1 MILPE
6 LQDHSSHNKTM
17 QRTIRR
23 LSRPSDIFKFLSPSS
38 LQTSSLQ
45 PKHPFQQQQTRSF
58 LGGLSSSPND
68 GGQMYRQST
77 PINLGFVVVPQQS
90 AYVVER
96 LGKFS
101 QILEPGLNFLI
112 PFVDKVSYAHSLKEM
127 AVPVAGQSAITKD
140 NVTIQI
146 DGVLYVRVTNP
157 EKASYGVENVLFA
170 LSQIA
175 QTTMR
180 SELGKI
186 SLDKTFEE
194 RALLNEKIVESINK
208 AAEPWGIECLRYEI
222 RDISPPQAVRAA
234 MELEAEAERRRR
246 ADVLTSEGERQAEVN
261 IAEGKRQAVIFEAE
275 AKAKEIE
282 LTAAA
287 TAKGITVVS
296 AAIADGNGRDAVSM
310 RLAEQY
316 LESFGKIAKASNTM
330 ILPANANDPASMV
343 AQGMAIFKSLNNQQM
358 LEMDNGNGRNESD
371 DDIDSFTPV
380 DFTKLNE
387 PK

>member
-1 MILPE
+1 MTQIFMRIACSRKAHSYLPP
-6 LQDHSSHNKTM
+6 LLKSMNATF
-17 QRTIRR
+17 RR
-23 LSRPSDIFKFLSPSS
+23 LATKKIIRPRNVLSAFAPTTLMPRSSGNSMLHNNPSS
-38 LQTSSLQ
+38 LSSS
-45 PKHPFQQQQTRSF
+45 FSQQQRRTF
-58 LGGLSSSPND
+58 LGGSGMG
-68 GGQMYRQST
+68 GGQGSGNGFGYRQST
-77 PINLGFVVVPQQS
+77 PMNLGFVIVPQQT

-101 QILEPGLNFLI
+101 QILEPGLRFLI

-146 DGVLYVRVTNP
+146 DGVLYVRVTDP

-194 RALLNEKIVESINK
+194 RALLNEKIVKSIN
-208 AAEPWGIECLRYEI
+208 AAAAPWGIECLRYEI
-222 RDISPPQAVRAA
+222 RDISPPAAVRAA

-261 IAEGKRQAVIFEAE
+261 IAEGKRQAIIFEAE
-275 AKAKEIE
+275 AKAQEIQ
-282 LTAAA
+282 LKASA
-287 TAKGITVVS
+287 TAFGISEVS
-296 AAIADGNGRDAVSM
+296 KAIA
-310 RLAEQY
+310 E
-316 LESFGKIAKASNTM
+316 GK
-330 ILPANANDPASMV
+330 
-343 AQGMAIFKSLNNQQM
+343 
-358 LEMDNGNGRNESD
+358 
-371 DDIDSFTPV
+371 
-380 DFTKLNE
+380 
-387 PK
+387 